1 MPVTKPLKKDRASIR
16 YKTLKV
22 NEIFFSIQGET
33 NRAGLPTVFIRLT
46 GCPLRCVYCD
56 TEYAFYDGHKL
67 TFENILQSIAR
78 FRSKHITVTGGEP
91 LAQKNCIDLLGLLCD
106 EGYHVSLE
114 TSGAIDISD
123 VDQRV
128 CKIVDIKTP
137 GSDEVDKNL
146 FSNLKHVMVSDQI
159 KFVICHREDYEW
171 AKNIMQKYHLNELCE
186 VLFSPSHDEMKAT
199 QLADWILQD
208 QLPVR
213 LQVQLHKYLWGDV
226 PGR

>member
-1 MPVTKPLKKDRASIR
+1 MSVTKSLKKDPGSTR

-22 NEIFFSIQGET
+22 NEVFFSIQGET
-33 NRAGLPTVFIRLT
+33 NKTGLPTVFIRLT

-56 TEYAFYDGHKL
+56 TEYAFHEGHNQSV
-67 TFENILQSIAR
+67 EQILQTVAR
-78 FRSKHITVTGGEP
+78 FRTKHITVTGGEP

-106 EGYHVSLE
+106 EGYDVSLE
-114 TSGAIDISD
+114 TSGAIDISG

-137 GSDEVDKNL
+137 GSGEMDKNL
-146 FSNLKHVMVSDQI
+146 FSNFKHILATDQI

-171 AKNIMQKYHLNELCE
+171 AKNIIQKYQLNELCE
-186 VLFSPSHDEMKAT
+186 VLLSPSHDETDAT
-199 QLADWILQD
+199 QLADWILED

-213 LQVQLHKYLWGDV
+213 LQIQLHKYLWGDV